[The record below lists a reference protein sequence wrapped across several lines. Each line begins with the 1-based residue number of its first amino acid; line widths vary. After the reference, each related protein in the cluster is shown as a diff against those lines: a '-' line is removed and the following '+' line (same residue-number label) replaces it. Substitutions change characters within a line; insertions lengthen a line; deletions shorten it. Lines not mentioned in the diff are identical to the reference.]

1 MFRNLTK
8 LGVITDWLSCLLLW
22 VICCLSVA
30 RVLVTGQL
38 LDGIIALS
46 LGMVLLWRLLLTPGS
61 LHRVERWRLPGRS
74 SQPGEGEIGCYRP
87 GGVTIKFSPTG
98 STESKVES

>member
-1 MFRNLTK
+1 MYRNLTK

-30 RVLVTGQL
+30 RVLVTGQP

-46 LGMVLLWRLLLTPGS
+46 LMMVTLWRLWLTPAS
-61 LHRVERWRLPGRS
+61 LHRVELWRLPGRS
-74 SQPGEGEIGCYRP
+74 SPHGEGASGCYRP
-87 GGVTIKFSPTG
+87 GGEIIRFSR
-98 STESKVES
+98 TE